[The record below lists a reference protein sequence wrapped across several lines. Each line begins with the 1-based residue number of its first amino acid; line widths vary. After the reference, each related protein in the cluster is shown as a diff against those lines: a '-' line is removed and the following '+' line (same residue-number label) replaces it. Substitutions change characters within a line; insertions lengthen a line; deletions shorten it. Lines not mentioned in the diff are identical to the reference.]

1 MAPGAPGSR
10 CIPWLEERAG
20 AAAFLLAF
28 TCYLWLAGPGEGWLD
43 ASEFVAVGHG
53 LGIGHAPGEP
63 VYALLARAATLLPVG
78 GIAFRVLLLSTLCQ
92 AGVVALL
99 VCGVRKAAR
108 ALAAPPG
115 LRLGAITLA
124 ALAAT
129 WNLSSRLQGTRP
141 EVYALNT
148 LLVLATAAAL
158 WRHLEV
164 ARAGAATG
172 PSAGAGG
179 SGASADA
186 TATGELGWLLVAG
199 LGFGLGLGVHPLVTA
214 LALPPVG
221 LALWCWDR
229 RSLRPRA
236 LLLAASFALL
246 GFAAYAYLPLRAHGQ
261 LALDWG
267 DPHSFSAWLD
277 VLSGRSFQKSFS
289 AAAGP
294 GMPER
299 FSNLNLYLMF
309 ELHPLAYLAGLAG
322 LGLLATRSRAAAAV
336 LGVALLANL
345 ASVGLQRSFELDNP
359 DVGGYLQPSVLMLIA
374 LAALAPLLVHAR
386 AVASPRTR
394 GRARLLAGAT
404 AALALAGFALA
415 GLDAAGEGRGAP
427 LRSYAAREAPLALL
441 DAQPD
446 DTLLLT
452 ANNQLT
458 FSLWALQ
465 AVEGAR
471 PDVTVV
477 FRGFLAT
484 PWFRRVLTQ
493 RLPALAAAQDAG
505 SALEPARAGALA
517 EQRPLAIDPFGFRDF
532 ADAGLD
538 PVLTRGAGFFLVRG
552 SAGGPGVAPYQSFAW
567 RALLGGDH
575 LDRSFALLHHFL
587 RARKAA
593 DLGLRDVVAEELPLA
608 RALAPDDPDVA
619 ALGAP

>member
-1 MAPGAPGSR
+1 MAEGAPGSR
-10 CIPWLEERAG
+10 WIPWLEERAG

-92 AGVVALL
+92 AGVIALV

-108 ALAAPPG
+108 ALGAPPG
-115 LRLGAITLA
+115 LRLSAIALA

-129 WNLSSRLQGTRP
+129 GNLSSRLQGTRP

-148 LLVLATAAAL
+148 LLVLASAGAL
-158 WRHLEV
+158 WRHLEL
-164 ARAGAATG
+164 ARAR
-172 PSAGAGG
+172 
-179 SGASADA
+179 
-186 TATGELGWLLVAG
+186 TATGAAAAGGGDLGWLLAAG

-214 LALPPVG
+214 LVLPPVG

-229 RSLRPRA
+229 AALRPRA

-267 DPHSFSAWLD
+267 DPQTFSAWLD

-294 GMPER
+294 GVLER

-336 LGVALLANL
+336 LGVALVANL

-359 DVGGYLQPSVLMLIA
+359 DVGGYLQPSVLTLIA

-386 AVASPRTR
+386 AAASPRTR
-394 GRARLLAGAT
+394 DRARLLAGAT
-404 AALALAGFALA
+404 ATLALAGFALA
-415 GLDAAGEGRGAP
+415 ALDAAGDGRGAP

-484 PWFRRVLTQ
+484 PWFRRVLARQ
-493 RLPALAAAQDAG
+493 LPALAAAQDDG
-505 SALEPARAGALA
+505 SALVPARARALA
-517 EQRPLAIDPFGFRDF
+517 AQRPLAIDPFGFRDF

-552 SAGGPGVAPYQSFAW
+552 SAAGPEGAPYQRFAW
-567 RALLGGDH
+567 RALLAGDH

-593 DLGLRDVVAEELPLA
+593 DLGLRDVLAEELPLA

>member
-1 MAPGAPGSR
+1 MAAAAPGSR
-10 CIPWLEERAG
+10 WIPWLEERAG
-20 AAAFLLAF
+20 AVAFLFAF

-92 AGVVALL
+92 AGVIALV

-115 LRLGAITLA
+115 LRLGAIALT

-129 WNLSSRLQGTRP
+129 CNLSSRLQGTRP

-148 LLVLATAAAL
+148 LLVLATAGAL
-158 WRHLEV
+158 WRQLEV
-164 ARAGAATG
+164 ARARTAT
-172 PSAGAGG
+172 GG
-179 SGASADA
+179 SGGTGAAD
-186 TATGELGWLLVAG
+186 LGWLLAAG

-214 LALPPVG
+214 LVLPPVG

-267 DPHSFSAWLD
+267 DPQSFAAWLD

-294 GMPER
+294 GVLER

-309 ELHPLAYLAGLAG
+309 ELHPLAYLIGLAG
-322 LGLLATRSRAAAAV
+322 LGLLATRSRAAAGV

-359 DVGGYLQPSVLMLIA
+359 DVGGYLQPGVLLLIA

-386 AVASPRTR
+386 IAASPRSR
-394 GRARLLAGAT
+394 GRAGVLAGAT
-404 AALALAGFALA
+404 ATLAVVGFALA
-415 GLDAAGEGRGAP
+415 GLAAGDGRGAP

-465 AVEGAR
+465 SVEGAR

-484 PWFRRVLTQ
+484 PWFRRVLARQ
-493 RLPALAAAQDAG
+493 LPALAAAQDEG
-505 SALEPARAGALA
+505 SALEPARARALA
-517 EQRPLAIDPFGFRDF
+517 AQRPLAIDPFGFRDF
-532 ADAGLD
+532 ADAELD

-552 SAGGPGVAPYQSFAW
+552 SAAGPEVAPYQRFAW
-567 RALLGGDH
+567 RALLAGDH
-575 LDRSFALLHHFL
+575 LDRSFALLHHYL